1 MVTTICPPPGG
12 NILLQLPGDCL
23 RAAPHNVIA
32 HDFPRLAMKR
42 PLLLLVLLAGLAA
55 AGGASAQPH
64 WRDLPPDERRQMR
77 QQMREH
83 WQQEREFRRDDDRP
97 RWHQMEPED
106 RRRLRDEMRE
116 RRGQWPEH
124 GGERGERWRH
134 R

>member
-32 HDFPRLAMKR
+32 HDFPCLAMKR

-124 GGERGERWRH
+124 GGERWR
-134 R
+134 RR